1 MGGMTMEKTILRQ
14 IKNLRRIRPNTSW
27 LESQRSFLL
36 SEISREENIKKEPSL
51 ILPLFNFNILKIFKP
66 AFALALVI
74 VILISSFATVGV
86 ISAAQNSVAGNFLYP
101 LKTAFEKTQFT
112 FTPGE
117 FNKTKLSIK
126 FATQRIDEFNQ
137 LMGESSTKQDIE
149 KTVKSFTSEMVILQT
164 SMDSLK
170 GKNADKAAEIAKLIQ
185 AQTPLYEE
193 TLIRSNEKLG
203 YMLPSEKEEL
213 KKETDN
219 ALAEITKTNEQ
230 TKQIISESSKTTEQE
245 EINPEDMIVPQ
256 EVDNIESKSAD
267 FESIQPK
274 VEPDVQP

>member
-1 MGGMTMEKTILRQ
+1 MEKTILRQ
-14 IKNLRRIRPNTSW
+14 IKNLKRIRPNTSW

-36 SEISREENIKKEPSL
+36 SEISREKNMKKKPSL

-66 AFALALVI
+66 SFAVALGI
-74 VILISSFATVGV
+74 VILISSFGTVGI
-86 ISAAQNSVAGNFLYP
+86 ISAAQNSVAGNLLYP

-112 FTPGE
+112 FTSGE
-117 FNKTKLSIK
+117 INKTKLSIK

-137 LMGESSTKQDIE
+137 LMDESSTKQDIE
-149 KTVKSFTSEMVILQT
+149 KTVKNFASEMVALQI

-170 GKNADKAAEIAKLIQ
+170 EKNADKAMEIAKLIQ

-203 YMLPSEKEEL
+203 YLLPSEKEEL

-219 ALAEITKTNEQ
+219 ALAEITKTNEK
-230 TKQIISESSKTTEQE
+230 TEQIISEPSETIKPVEVNPE
-245 EINPEDMIVPQ
+245 EIIVP
-256 EVDNIESKSAD
+256 EETESVESESIN

-274 VEPDVQP
+274 VELEVQP

>member
-1 MGGMTMEKTILRQ
+1 MEKTILRQ
-14 IKNLRRIRPNTSW
+14 IKNLKRIRPNTSW

-36 SEISREENIKKEPSL
+36 SEISREENMKKEPSL

-66 AFALALVI
+66 AFAFALGI

-170 GKNADKAAEIAKLIQ
+170 GKNVDKAAEIAKLIQ

-203 YMLPSEKEEL
+203 YMLPGEKEEL

-230 TKQIISESSKTTEQE
+230 TKQIISESSKTIEQE

-256 EVDNIESKSAD
+256 EADSIESKSAE